1 MVYLNTEV
9 LGLTFTG
16 NILGTA
22 VGAVDNKYVRTL
34 VMLSGI
40 STSGSIL
47 TGMKADKTFLWI
59 TI

>member
-1 MVYLNTEV
+1 MVYLSTEV
-9 LGLTFTG
+9 LGLTFIG

-22 VGAVDNKYVRTL
+22 GGAVGNKYVRTL

-40 STSGSIL
+40 STSDSIMP
-47 TGMKADKTFLWI
+47 GMKADKTSLWI